1 MPKGYAIFTE
11 KVNDEGA
18 TGAYAQAAVPTV
30 FAAGGTVL
38 VAGPP
43 EDVLEGEWHGNQTV
57 ILEFASVEAAR
68 GWYNSPEYQAVI
80 GKRHAAAAS
89 NAVII
94 GAFEMPT
101 S

>member
-11 KVNDEGA
+11 KVNDEGGM
-18 TGAYAQAAVPTV
+18 GAYAQAALPTV
-30 FAAGGTVL
+30 FAAGGTVI

-43 EDVLEGEWHGNQTV
+43 TDVLEGEWHGNQTV

-68 GWYNSPEYQAVI
+68 AWYKSPEYQAVI
-80 GKRHAAAAS
+80 GKRHAAAES
-89 NAVII
+89 NGVIF
-94 GAFEMPT
+94 GGFEIPT

>member
-11 KVNDEGA
+11 KVNDQE
-18 TGAYAQAAVPTV
+18 TMGAYAQAAVPTV
-30 FAAGGTVL
+30 LAAGGQFL

-43 EDVLEGEWHGNQTV
+43 ADVIEGEWHGDQTV
-57 ILEFASVEAAR
+57 IAEFESVEAAR
-68 GWYNSPEYQAVI
+68 GWDHSPEYQAVI
-80 GKRHAAAAS
+80 SLRHDAAET

-94 GAFEMPT
+94 GGFEVPG